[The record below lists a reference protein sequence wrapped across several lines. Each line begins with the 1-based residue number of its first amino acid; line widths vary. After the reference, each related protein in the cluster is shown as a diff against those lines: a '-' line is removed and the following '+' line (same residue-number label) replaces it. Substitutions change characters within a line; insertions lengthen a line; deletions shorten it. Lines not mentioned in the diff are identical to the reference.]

1 MSAAAKYLNPHIE
14 EVSLMF
20 LFTQSTYQEQG
31 RKQCLETVFERLQQ
45 QVCCQ
50 PRRQDSS
57 KNFFFQ
63 KWDLILDCQVAPEM
77 LQHVF
82 LDEVPHPHFLLFPSF
97 GNQLTACEHEVT
109 ELGHFI
115 PHIRDPLPGF
125 GGDTHYLLDPE
136 ELLEPSQLL
145 PSRLP
150 LLDQVDFMKIK
161 KSAREA
167 SFNTRFR
174 RL

>member
-1 MSAAAKYLNPHIE
+1 
-14 EVSLMF
+14 
-20 LFTQSTYQEQG
+20 
-31 RKQCLETVFERLQQ
+31 
-45 QVCCQ
+45 
-50 PRRQDSS
+50 
-57 KNFFFQ
+57 
-63 KWDLILDCQVAPEM
+63 M

-97 GNQLTACEHEVT
+97 GKQLTACEHEVT

-125 GGDTHYLLDPE
+125 GGDAHYLLDPE

-145 PSRLP
+145 PLRLP
-150 LLDQVDFMKIK
+150 LLDQVDCMEIK
-161 KSAREA
+161 KCVREA
-167 SFNTRFR
+167 SFNTHFM